1 MSSHRAREDRD
12 QLHFQIARRTG
23 VMVVATRT
31 YGAVFAPTKAGE
43 MQHEG
48 KAWQAYYGHDD
59 F

>member
-1 MSSHRAREDRD
+1 
-12 QLHFQIARRTG
+12 
-23 VMVVATRT
+23 MVVATRT